1 MNNFVDMMA
10 VDTLRRFMLE
20 RAQVRGE
27 WVHLDTSWQEML
39 GRADYPL
46 FVKQVLGEALTAA
59 VLLSATIK
67 HSGSLIL
74 QIRGEGPIHLL
85 VVQATPQGTVRG
97 LAQWSREAS
106 DTTLSGVFGDAQMAI
121 TLEAPNRRERYQSLI
136 PLEGDTLAQALEAY
150 FTRSEQLPTR
160 LWLTANTHTTA
171 GLLLQRLPHENA
183 DDENWQRASLL
194 LNTLTTDELVDLE
207 AETLLYRLF
216 HEEEPRLFDPSP
228 IHFHCDCSRERV
240 EKLVQSLG
248 QDEATT
254 ILEEQGKIQI
264 TCEFC
269 NASYTLDAID
279 VEQLY
284 RETVP
289 GSDSV
294 H

>member
-27 WVHLDTSWQEML
+27 WVHLDTCWQEML
-39 GRADYPL
+39 NRADYPL

-74 QIRGEGPIHLL
+74 QIRGDGPIHLL

-97 LAQWSREAS
+97 LAQWSREAN
-106 DTTLSGVFGDAQMAI
+106 DTTLSSVFGDAQMAI
-121 TLEAPNRRERYQSLI
+121 TLEAPNRKERYQSLI

-160 LWLTANTHTTA
+160 LWLTANEHAAA
-171 GLLLQRLPHENA
+171 GLLLQRLPHEQA

-194 LNTLTTDELVDLE
+194 LNTLTTDELTTLE

-248 QDEATT
+248 QAEATS

-284 RETVP
+284 RETLP

>member
-97 LAQWSREAS
+97 LAQWSREPS

-160 LWLTANTHTTA
+160 LWLTANANTTA

>member
-1 MNNFVDMMA
+1 
-10 VDTLRRFMLE
+10 
-20 RAQVRGE
+20 
-27 WVHLDTSWQEML
+27 
-39 GRADYPL
+39 
-46 FVKQVLGEALTAA
+46 
-59 VLLSATIK
+59 
-67 HSGSLIL
+67 
-74 QIRGEGPIHLL
+74 
-85 VVQATPQGTVRG
+85 
-97 LAQWSREAS
+97 
-106 DTTLSGVFGDAQMAI
+106 MAI

-160 LWLTANTHTTA
+160 LWLTANANTTA

>member
-1 MNNFVDMMA
+1 
-10 VDTLRRFMLE
+10 MLS
-20 RAQVRGE
+20 RA
-27 WVHLDTSWQEML
+27 
-39 GRADYPL
+39 AYPP

-74 QIRGEGPIHLL
+74 QIRGDGPIHLL

-106 DTTLSGVFGDAQMAI
+106 ATTLNAVFGDNAQMAI

-150 FTRSEQLPTR
+150 FSRSEQLPTR
-160 LWLTANTHTTA
+160 LWLTANDHAAA
-171 GLLLQRLPHENA
+171 GMLLQRLPREHTS
-183 DDENWQRASLL
+183 DENWERASLL
-194 LNTLTTDELVDLE
+194 LDTLTPNELMELE

-248 QDEATT
+248 QEEANS
-254 ILEEQGKIQI
+254 IVEEQGKIQI

-269 NASYTLDAID
+269 NASYTLDAIE
-279 VEQLY
+279 VEQLF
-284 RETVP
+284 RETIP
-289 GSDSV
+289 GNDSV

>member
-39 GRADYPL
+39 SRADYPL

-160 LWLTANTHTTA
+160 LWLTANTHATA

>member
-160 LWLTANTHTTA
+160 LWLTANANTTA

>member
-39 GRADYPL
+39 SRADYPL

-97 LAQWSREAS
+97 LAQWSREPS

-160 LWLTANTHTTA
+160 LWLTANAHATA

-228 IHFHCDCSRERV
+228 IHFHCDCSLERV

>member
-106 DTTLSGVFGDAQMAI
+106 DNTLSGVFGDAQMAI

-160 LWLTANTHTTA
+160 LWLTANAHTTA

>member
-1 MNNFVDMMA
+1 MDL
-10 VDTLRRFMLE
+10 LRKFILQ

-27 WVHLDTSWQEML
+27 WVRLETSWQEML
-39 GRADYPL
+39 SHADYPQ

-67 HSGSLIL
+67 HRGSLIL

-85 VVQATPQGTVRG
+85 VVQATSQGTVRG

-106 DTTLSGVFGDAQMAI
+106 NITLSGVFGNAQMAI
-121 TLEAPNRRERYQSLI
+121 TLEASDHRERYQSLI

-150 FTRSEQLPTR
+150 FSRSEQLPTR
-160 LWLTANTHTTA
+160 LWLTANAHTAA
-171 GLLLQRLPHENA
+171 GLLLQRLPHETV
-183 DDENWQRASLL
+183 DDEDWQRASLL
-194 LNTLTTDELVDLE
+194 LDTLTAAELRDLD

-216 HEEEPRLFDPSP
+216 HEEEPRLFEPSP
-228 IHFHCDCSRERV
+228 IHFRCNCSRKRV
-240 EKLVQSLG
+240 EQLVQALG
-248 QDEATT
+248 EEEATA
-254 ILEEQGKIQI
+254 ILKEQGKIQV

-279 VEQLY
+279 VAQLY
-284 RETVP
+284 RETAP
-289 GSDSV
+289 SSDSI

>member
-39 GRADYPL
+39 GRANYPL

-160 LWLTANTHTTA
+160 LWLTANANTTA

>member
-160 LWLTANTHTTA
+160 LWLTANANTTA
-171 GLLLQRLPHENA
+171 GLLLQRLPHENV